1 MSLTYSLSVIS
12 ATVKDYAVLR
22 PTPSATTWSRL
33 EPLPTSDDIA
43 LSLQAQLADPLW
55 MLARQWQFNELQ
67 AEDAGSPVRAALQV
81 LGLPVHSLLPL
92 NGIAATVSV
101 APGEPPIEA
110 LVEHEAV
117 LAIHPKL
124 NAQAGQ
130 QLGRQ
135 LRAAGLAALLPTVIS
150 QYPATL
156 PPPTDAA
163 ADNLG
168 FVWNTLLNQQ
178 AVDALALAADVRP
191 ALGNAAALG
200 ALASSVGAS
209 AAQST
214 ATANVLT
221 RWLAWL
227 DELAF
232 EGVSTDAKPEASP
245 EASPY
250 WNPNRLEYSFALGAG
265 DAQTGARLEADEY
278 TDGKLDWH
286 TYTVGSATPNPNA
299 PPAPPLITRDW
310 KRLLPAL
317 ASYPGMPADRFW
329 EFEDGRVNFG
339 MLGAAKSDLTRVAVL
354 EYALVFGNDWYVLPV
369 TLPTNAL
376 YKVSTFV
383 VTDNFGVE
391 VPIPPARNL
400 DGTRWTMFEMSARNE
415 ANAFIGA
422 APRKRLDD
430 ILYLCPA
437 AATLEGPPLEHVMM
451 MRDEMANMVW
461 GIEKRVQ
468 GSSGEPLDR
477 KFESTRL
484 STTQSLRLPANAVA
498 LAEGAPLHYV
508 LQTPVA
514 ANWIPF
520 LPVRKGAVGAVN
532 WAIELQRG
540 VVTHAYQVDP
550 VRLADSRNAAYADF
564 IARLRAQPSFVE
576 TRSAGGPPDN
586 PLQDFMFHPRG
597 SLLRAKP
604 SESIAADY
612 LRLAEEEVP
621 RDGIELKRNF
631 NYARDTQGRAVLWI
645 GRSKTTGRGEGNSGL
660 KFDVVKRGGR

>member
-1 MSLTYSLSVIS
+1 MSYTFSLSAAQ
-12 ATVKDYAVLR
+12 ATFKDAAVFR

-33 EPLPTSDDIA
+33 EPLPTSDDIG

-81 LGLPVHSLLPL
+81 LGLPVHSLLHL
-92 NGIAATVSV
+92 HGNAAAVSV
-101 APGEPPIEA
+101 APGLPPIEA
-110 LVEHEAV
+110 LVEREAV
-117 LAIHPKL
+117 LWIHPKL

-135 LRAAGLAALLPTVIS
+135 LRAAGLAALLPNVINK
-150 QYPATL
+150 YPATL
-156 PPPTDAA
+156 PAPTDAA

-168 FVWNTLLNQQ
+168 FVWNTLLDQQ
-178 AVDALALAADVRP
+178 AVNALVLAADVRP
-191 ALGNAAALG
+191 ALGNAAALA
-200 ALASSVGAS
+200 ALANSLGAS
-209 AAQST
+209 AAQTT
-214 ATANVLT
+214 AAADVLT
-221 RWLAWL
+221 RWLTWL
-227 DELAF
+227 DDLAF
-232 EGVSTDAKPEASP
+232 DGGAANSKP

-250 WNPNRLEYSFALGAG
+250 WNPHRLEYSFALGAG

-286 TYTVGSATPNPNA
+286 TYSVGSAVPDPNA
-299 PPAPPLITRDW
+299 PPAPPLPKPYEW

-317 ASYPGMPADRFW
+317 ASYPGIPVDRFW

-354 EYALVFGNDWYVLPV
+354 EYALVFGNDWYLLPV

-391 VPIPPARNL
+391 VPIPAARNV
-400 DGTRWTMFEMSARNE
+400 DGSQWTMFEMSVRNE

-520 LPVRKGAVGAVN
+520 LPVRKGDVGAVN

-576 TRSAGGPPDN
+576 TRDVAGPSEN

-597 SLLRAKP
+597 SLLRMKP
-604 SESIAADY
+604 SAAVTVDY

-660 KFDVVKRGGR
+660 KFDVVRRGGR